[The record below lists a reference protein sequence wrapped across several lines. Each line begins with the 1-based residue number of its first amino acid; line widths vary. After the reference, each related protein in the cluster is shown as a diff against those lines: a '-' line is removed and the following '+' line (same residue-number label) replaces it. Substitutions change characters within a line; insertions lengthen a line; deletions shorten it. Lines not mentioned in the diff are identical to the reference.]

1 MGSLG
6 AAAPKRPFRPFWAV
20 PKGPRARRR
29 ETPPAGTAEK
39 MGSRENMKLAENLL
53 QFREKSGLSQ
63 KQVAEKVGVVVRA
76 YQRYEYG
83 DRYPQLPTLIAL
95 ADLFDVSLDDLVG
108 RTR

>member
-1 MGSLG
+1 
-6 AAAPKRPFRPFWAV
+6 
-20 PKGPRARRR
+20 
-29 ETPPAGTAEK
+29 
-39 MGSRENMKLAENLL
+39 MGSRENMRLAENLL